1 MISASNIKWY
11 LVSIALLLFVD
22 MFWLSTVGQ
31 LAVKMTEKIQGSP
44 VIFRYGAAAVVYLAM
59 AYLLSQATSA
69 GNAFMIGATTYAVYD
84 FTSYALL
91 KDYDWRIAIA
101 DTLWGGVLFM
111 LVHLAMKGMG
121 M

>member
-1 MISASNIKWY
+1 
-11 LVSIALLLFVD
+11 
-22 MFWLSTVGQ
+22 
-31 LAVKMTEKIQGSP
+31 
-44 VIFRYGAAAVVYLAM
+44 
-59 AYLLSQATSA
+59 
-69 GNAFMIGATTYAVYD
+69 MIGSTTYAVYD

>member
-1 MISASNIKWY
+1 MITGADWQKY
-11 LVSIALLLFVD
+11 FTSIALLVFVD

-44 VIFRYGAAAVVYLAM
+44 VIFRYGAAIIVYLAM
-59 AYLLSQATSA
+59 GYLLSRAETA
-69 GNAFMIGATTYAVYD
+69 GEAFAIGATTYAVYD

-91 KDYDWRIAIA
+91 KDYDWRIAVA
-101 DTLWGGVLFM
+101 DTLWGGVLFG
-111 LVHLAMKGMG
+111 LVFLAMKGMG